1 MQFLISSFVDFII
14 TFVLFYYLFK
24 KDNTTKEKINEPT
37 NLISFK
43 KDDHKLINQDNNII
57 KNEINNIN
65 Y

>member
-1 MQFLISSFVDFII
+1 MQFLISFFVDFII

-43 KDDHKLINQDNNII
+43 KDDHN
-57 KNEINNIN
+57 
-65 Y
+65 